1 MNSRVLI
8 AQSGCSRTSVLLLVR
23 RDLINFSEQTQQH
36 GKGKKTANLVTS
48 VTIILFENPFHQT
61 SPSFK
66 QIFFVE
72 KQKQKQKKLSED
84 HDKTSK

>member
-1 MNSRVLI
+1 MATNSRVLI
-8 AQSGCSRTSVLLLVR
+8 AQSGCSRTSVLLLAR
-23 RDLINFSEQTQQH
+23 IDLINFSEQTQQH

-48 VTIILFENPFHQT
+48 VTIILFENPSHQT

-72 KQKQKQKKLSED
+72 KQKQKQKK
-84 HDKTSK
+84 